1 MLGLIKKG
9 GKYMRNLILILT
21 AFFIGACSLK
31 PNLKINEA
39 NYTSMD
45 DNISIAKEWWKDFN
59 DNNLNLLVE
68 KALKNNADLKIAYI
82 NLEQAAAQL
91 GIDRSDLLPKLD
103 GSASA
108 NRGKSAIN
116 APSNRAGDFSYGND
130 FQMGLNL
137 SYEVDLWGKYR
148 DNYNASYEALKA
160 SEFDYEAARLSIV
173 SSVVQMYFNSANA
186 YENMQ
191 IYKQTMEAYAQTYE
205 LKRSLYEIGAIGEYE
220 LAQSK
225 AELESV
231 KAQYTSAIDTK
242 ENYLKALKILVAS
255 DLDDILYKEE
265 DYQKFTQF
273 AKSLP
278 EGISSAILLQRPDI
292 NAALSRLT
300 QQNYLVGVARS
311 AFLPSLSLTGLL
323 GFESGDLDTLVKD
336 GSKTWNVGGS
346 FLMPIFHWG
355 EIYQSVNLAKLSKDK
370 AFVSYEN
377 TLKTAFAEVRYALSQ
392 RKTSLQNYENY
403 KALLEAQQKIYDLA
417 SIRYE
422 NGSIPLIEYL
432 DARRNLLSAKI
443 SYANAN
449 YLMANS
455 IVEVIKAFG
464 GGFKVSEKLSEEIEE
479 SAKSLDMSFR
489 E

>member
-1 MLGLIKKG
+1 MRSLIF
-9 GKYMRNLILILT
+9 ILT
-21 AFFIGACSLK
+21 AFLLGACSLK
-31 PNLKINEA
+31 PSLKVGEA
-39 NYTSMD
+39 NFTSMGN
-45 DNISIAKEWWKDFN
+45 NISIEKNWWKDFN
-59 DNNLNLLVE
+59 DSNLNLLVE

-82 NLEQAAAQL
+82 NLEQATAQL

-103 GSASA
+103 ASA
-108 NRGKSAIN
+108 NANRAKSSIN
-116 APSNRAGDFSYGND
+116 APNNKTGAFSFD
-130 FQMGLNL
+130 MGLNL

-148 DNYNASYEALKA
+148 DNYNASYENLKA
-160 SEFDYEAARLSIV
+160 SEFDYVAARLSII
-173 SSVVQMYFNSANA
+173 SNVVQMYFNSANA
-186 YENMQ
+186 YEAMQ
-191 IYKQTMEAYAQTYE
+191 IYKETMEAYTQTYE

-231 KAQYTSAIDTK
+231 KAQYINAIDTK
-242 ENYLKALKILVAS
+242 ENYLKALKILTAS
-255 DLDDILYKEE
+255 DLDDVLYKEE
-265 DYQKFTQF
+265 NYQKFTHF

-278 EGISSAILLQRPDI
+278 EGISSTILLQRPDI

-336 GSKTWNVGGS
+336 GSKAWSVGGK

-370 AFVSYEN
+370 AFITYEN

-403 KALLEAQQKIYDLA
+403 KALLEAQEKIYTLA

-443 SYANAN
+443 SYANAT
-449 YLMANS
+449 YLMASS
-455 IVEVIKAFG
+455 IVDVIKAFG
-464 GGFKVSEKLSEEIEE
+464 GGFEANANLSQEIEE
-479 SAKSLDMSFR
+479 NAKELDMSFR

>member
-1 MLGLIKKG
+1 
-9 GKYMRNLILILT
+9 MRNLIFILT
-21 AFFIGACSLK
+21 AFLLGACSLK
-31 PNLKINEA
+31 PSLKVGEA
-39 NYTSMD
+39 NFTSMD
-45 DNISIAKEWWKDFN
+45 SNVSIEKNWWKDFN
-59 DNNLNLLVE
+59 DSNLNLLVE
-68 KALKNNADLKIAYI
+68 KALKNNADLKIAYV

-103 GSASA
+103 ASA
-108 NRGKSAIN
+108 NANRAKSSIN
-116 APSNRAGDFSYGND
+116 APNNGAFSYNNSFD
-130 FQMGLNL
+130 MGLNL

-148 DNYNASYEALKA
+148 DNYNASYENLKA
-160 SEFDYEAARLSIV
+160 SEFDYVAARLSII
-173 SSVVQMYFNSANA
+173 SNVVQMYFNSANA
-186 YENMQ
+186 YEAMQ
-191 IYKQTMEAYAQTYE
+191 IYKETMEAYTQTYE

-231 KAQYTSAIDTK
+231 KAQYINAIDTK
-242 ENYLKALKILVAS
+242 ENYLKALKILTAS
-255 DLDDILYKEE
+255 DLDDVLYKEE
-265 DYQKFTQF
+265 NYQKFTHF

-278 EGISSAILLQRPDI
+278 KGISSTILLQRPDI

-336 GSKTWNVGGS
+336 GSKAWSVGGK

-370 AFVSYEN
+370 AFITYEN

-403 KALLEAQQKIYDLA
+403 KALLEAQEKIYTLA

-443 SYANAN
+443 SYANAT

-455 IVEVIKAFG
+455 IVDVIKAFG
-464 GGFKVSEKLSEEIEE
+464 GGFEANANLSQEIEE
-479 SAKSLDMSFR
+479 NAKKLDMSFR

>member
-1 MLGLIKKG
+1 
-9 GKYMRNLILILT
+9 MRNLIFILT
-21 AFFIGACSLK
+21 AFLLGACSLK
-31 PNLKINEA
+31 PSLKVGEA
-39 NYTSMD
+39 NFTSMD
-45 DNISIAKEWWKDFN
+45 SNVSIEKNWWKDFN
-59 DNNLNLLVE
+59 DSNLNLLVE
-68 KALKNNADLKIAYI
+68 KALKNNADLKIAYV
-82 NLEQAAAQL
+82 NLKQAAAQL

-103 GSASA
+103 ASA
-108 NRGKSAIN
+108 NANRAKSSIN
-116 APSNRAGDFSYGND
+116 APNNSFD
-130 FQMGLNL
+130 MGLNL

-148 DNYNASYEALKA
+148 DNYNASYENLKA
-160 SEFDYEAARLSIV
+160 SEFDYVAARLSII
-173 SSVVQMYFNSANA
+173 SNVVQMYFNSANA
-186 YENMQ
+186 YEAMQ
-191 IYKQTMEAYAQTYE
+191 IYKETMEAYTQTYE

-220 LAQSK
+220 LSQSK

-231 KAQYTSAIDTK
+231 KAQYINAIDTK
-242 ENYLKALKILVAS
+242 ENYLKALKILTAS
-255 DLDDILYKEE
+255 DLDDVLYKEE
-265 DYQKFTQF
+265 NYQKFTHF

-278 EGISSAILLQRPDI
+278 EGISSTILLQRPDI

-336 GSKTWNVGGS
+336 GSKAWSVGGK

-370 AFVSYEN
+370 AFITYEN

-403 KALLEAQQKIYDLA
+403 KALLEAQEKIYTLA

-443 SYANAN
+443 SYANAT

-455 IVEVIKAFG
+455 IVDVIKAFG
-464 GGFKVSEKLSEEIEE
+464 GGFEANANLSQEIEE
-479 SAKSLDMSFR
+479 NAKKLDMSFR

>member
-1 MLGLIKKG
+1 MRSLIF
-9 GKYMRNLILILT
+9 ILT
-21 AFFIGACSLK
+21 AFLLGACSLK
-31 PNLKINEA
+31 PNLKVGKA
-39 NYTSMD
+39 NFTSMD
-45 DNISIAKEWWKDFN
+45 NNISIEKNWWKDFN

-91 GIDRSDLLPKLD
+91 GIDRSNLLPKLD
-103 GSASA
+103 ASA
-108 NRGKSAIN
+108 NANRTKSSIN
-116 APSNRAGDFSYGND
+116 APNNSFD
-130 FQMGLNL
+130 MGLNL

-148 DNYNASYEALKA
+148 DNYNASYENLKA
-160 SEFDYEAARLSIV
+160 SEFDYVAARLSII
-173 SSVVQMYFNSANA
+173 SNVVQMYFNSANA
-186 YENMQ
+186 YEAMQ
-191 IYKQTMEAYAQTYE
+191 IYKETMEAYTQTYE

-231 KAQYTSAIDTK
+231 KAQYINAIDTK
-242 ENYLKALKILVAS
+242 ENYLKALKILTAS
-255 DLDDILYKEE
+255 DLDDVLYKEE
-265 DYQKFTQF
+265 NYQKFTHF

-278 EGISSAILLQRPDI
+278 EGISSTILLQRPDI

-336 GSKTWNVGGS
+336 GSKAWSVGGK

-370 AFVSYEN
+370 AFITYEN

-403 KALLEAQQKIYDLA
+403 KALLEAQEKIYTLA

-443 SYANAN
+443 SYANAT

-455 IVEVIKAFG
+455 IVDVIKAFG
-464 GGFKVSEKLSEEIEE
+464 GGFEANANLSQEIEE
-479 SAKSLDMSFR
+479 NAKELDMSFR

>member
-1 MLGLIKKG
+1 
-9 GKYMRNLILILT
+9 
-21 AFFIGACSLK
+21 
-31 PNLKINEA
+31 
-39 NYTSMD
+39 
-45 DNISIAKEWWKDFN
+45 
-59 DNNLNLLVE
+59 
-68 KALKNNADLKIAYI
+68 
-82 NLEQAAAQL
+82 
-91 GIDRSDLLPKLD
+91 
-103 GSASA
+103 
-108 NRGKSAIN
+108 
-116 APSNRAGDFSYGND
+116 
-130 FQMGLNL
+130 MGLNL

-148 DNYNASYEALKA
+148 DNYNASYENLKA
-160 SEFDYEAARLSIV
+160 SEFDYVAARLSII
-173 SSVVQMYFNSANA
+173 SNVVQMYFNSANA
-186 YENMQ
+186 YEAMQ
-191 IYKQTMEAYAQTYE
+191 IYKETMEAYTQTYE

-231 KAQYTSAIDTK
+231 KAQYINAIDTK
-242 ENYLKALKILVAS
+242 ENYLKALKILTAS
-255 DLDDILYKEE
+255 DLDDVLYKEE
-265 DYQKFTQF
+265 NYQKFTHF

-278 EGISSAILLQRPDI
+278 EGISSTILLQRPDI

-336 GSKTWNVGGS
+336 GSKAWSVGGK

-370 AFVSYEN
+370 AFITYEN

-403 KALLEAQQKIYDLA
+403 KSLLEAQEKIYTLA

-443 SYANAN
+443 SYANAT

-455 IVEVIKAFG
+455 IVDVIKAFG
-464 GGFKVSEKLSEEIEE
+464 GGFEANANLSQEIEE
-479 SAKSLDMSFR
+479 NAKELDMSFR

>member
-1 MLGLIKKG
+1 
-9 GKYMRNLILILT
+9 MRNLIFILT
-21 AFFIGACSLK
+21 AFLLGACSLK
-31 PNLKINEA
+31 PSLKVGEA
-39 NYTSMD
+39 NFTSMD
-45 DNISIAKEWWKDFN
+45 SNVSIEKNWWKDFN
-59 DNNLNLLVE
+59 DSNLNLLVE
-68 KALKNNADLKIAYI
+68 KALKNNADLKIAYV
-82 NLEQAAAQL
+82 NLKQAAAQL

-103 GSASA
+103 ASA
-108 NRGKSAIN
+108 NANRAKSSIN
-116 APSNRAGDFSYGND
+116 APNNKTGANSFD
-130 FQMGLNL
+130 MGLNL

-148 DNYNASYEALKA
+148 DNYNASYENLKA
-160 SEFDYEAARLSIV
+160 SEFDYVAARLSII
-173 SSVVQMYFNSANA
+173 SNVVQMYFNSANA
-186 YENMQ
+186 YEAMQ
-191 IYKQTMEAYAQTYE
+191 IYKETMEAYTQTYE

-231 KAQYTSAIDTK
+231 KAQYINAIDTK
-242 ENYLKALKILVAS
+242 ENYLKALKILTAS
-255 DLDDILYKEE
+255 DLDDVLYKEE
-265 DYQKFTQF
+265 NYQKFTHF

-278 EGISSAILLQRPDI
+278 EGISSTILLQRPDI

-336 GSKTWNVGGS
+336 GSKAWSVGGK

-370 AFVSYEN
+370 AFITYEN

-403 KALLEAQQKIYDLA
+403 KALLEAQEKIYTLA

-443 SYANAN
+443 SYANAT

-455 IVEVIKAFG
+455 IVDVIKAFG
-464 GGFKVSEKLSEEIEE
+464 GGFEANANLSQEIEE
-479 SAKSLDMSFR
+479 NAKELDMSFR

>member
-1 MLGLIKKG
+1 
-9 GKYMRNLILILT
+9 MRNLIFILT
-21 AFFIGACSLK
+21 AFLLGACSLK
-31 PNLKINEA
+31 PSLKVGEA
-39 NYTSMD
+39 NFTSMD
-45 DNISIAKEWWKDFN
+45 SNVSIEKNWWKDFN
-59 DNNLNLLVE
+59 DSNLNLLVE
-68 KALKNNADLKIAYI
+68 KALKNNADLKIAYV
-82 NLEQAAAQL
+82 NLKQAAAQL

-103 GSASA
+103 ASA
-108 NRGKSAIN
+108 NANRAKSSIN
-116 APSNRAGDFSYGND
+116 APNNKTGAFSYNNSFD
-130 FQMGLNL
+130 MGLNL

-148 DNYNASYEALKA
+148 DNYNASYENLKA
-160 SEFDYEAARLSIV
+160 SEFDYVAARLSII
-173 SSVVQMYFNSANA
+173 SNVVQMYFNSANA
-186 YENMQ
+186 YEAMQ
-191 IYKQTMEAYAQTYE
+191 IYKETMEAYTQTYE

-231 KAQYTSAIDTK
+231 KAQYINAIDTK
-242 ENYLKALKILVAS
+242 ENYLKALKILTAS
-255 DLDDILYKEE
+255 DLDDVLYKEE
-265 DYQKFTQF
+265 NYQKFTHF

-278 EGISSAILLQRPDI
+278 KGISSTILLQRPDI

-336 GSKTWNVGGS
+336 GSKAWSVGGK

-370 AFVSYEN
+370 AFITYEN

-403 KALLEAQQKIYDLA
+403 KALLEAQEKIYTLA

-443 SYANAN
+443 SYANAT

-455 IVEVIKAFG
+455 IVDVIKAFG
-464 GGFKVSEKLSEEIEE
+464 GGFEANANLSQEIEE
-479 SAKSLDMSFR
+479 NAKELDMSFR

>member
-1 MLGLIKKG
+1 
-9 GKYMRNLILILT
+9 MRNLILILT

-31 PNLKINEA
+31 PSLKINEA

-116 APSNRAGDFSYGND
+116 APSNRTGDFSYGNN

-191 IYKQTMEAYAQTYE
+191 IYKQTMEAYTQTYE

-242 ENYLKALKILVAS
+242 ESYLKALKILVAS

-278 EGISSAILLQRPDI
+278 EGISSTILLQRPDI

-300 QQNYLVGVARS
+300 QQNYLVGVART

-336 GSKTWNVGGS
+336 GSKTWNVGGN

-355 EIYQSVNLAKLSKDK
+355 EIYQNVNLAKLSKDK